1 MQPQAAVNPPVKYN
15 ESARQIP
22 KDDGK
27 VRLEA
32 TRYVF
37 NLGDF
42 IEPGDKRQL
51 RTVGGWTGGLRVG
64 PSQTEGAP
72 TMWRSNYI
80 INRACFTPLETVA
93 TTAGSDV
100 NPKDLPSAR
109 TIGTDD
115 LGAPIIVREVL
126 PGNDILML
134 QDDTFREMG
143 VVEITELSDKPFNLG
158 ESVKLNRV
166 FFPELDNW
174 LAGETEF
181 PVLLNDYID
190 IVNRASITSDAEA
203 ITQEQILESARRF
216 ETYARKQ
223 IETNRQAIMR
233 VRQTD
238 MGGYT
243 VGWSQRTRLFAR
255 QLDITLEDDN
265 VYNQREK
272 LTISG
277 SGTIEDPAI
286 KAKEIELQEESN
298 RLKREELEF
307 LKEKW
312 AVEAKVK
319 EVTTKK
325 DTK

>member
-1 MQPQAAVNPPVKYN
+1 
-15 ESARQIP
+15 
-22 KDDGK
+22 
-27 VRLEA
+27 
-32 TRYVF
+32 
-37 NLGDF
+37 
-42 IEPGDKRQL
+42 
-51 RTVGGWTGGLRVG
+51 
-64 PSQTEGAP
+64 
-72 TMWRSNYI
+72 MWRSNYI